1 MVSGF
6 FGMLGVFCLIFP
18 AIMLGGSGGF
28 FSLPALAICVFL
40 PFCLALSSAG
50 AKDFWRAFRSPRA
63 LFFSPKSEDF
73 TARNVQVLK
82 HMISYTYA
90 AGVIGAFIG
99 WIQMFA
105 QFQAFS
111 SSAAWFAS
119 SLLPFFYSVV
129 IAECFFRPAARR
141 IEGEM
146 EKSARHSDRQFD
158 SALNAVLERAHAG
171 RSCCGSPEE

>member
-18 AIMLGGSGGF
+18 AIALGGGSSF
-28 FSLPALAICVFL
+28 FSVPALVICVFL
-40 PFCLALSSAG
+40 PFCLAFSSAG

-90 AGVIGAFIG
+90 AGVIGAFFG

-111 SSAAWFAS
+111 SSAAFFGS
-119 SLLPFFYSVV
+119 SLVPLFYSVF
-129 IAECFFRPAARR
+129 ISECFFRPAARR

-146 EKSARHSDRQFD
+146 EKRAPRQEQEWEKILK
-158 SALNAVLERAHAG
+158 AGPLEREKSDCMCSG
-171 RSCCGSPEE
+171 TP